1 MYFFPKMALHDLY
14 LINLKKNLQCQR
26 LLFCVF
32 FIGWMKLIGSW
43 NKCKVYAWQSWRQ
56 LAFVVDVCT
65 AKSVQRVSLLGDIL
79 YAIVYWASTVCYVCP
94 WRRDTVCSSG
104 KGRTDPIESNW
115 SWTRH
120 LIFLLWKIQCYLDGN
135 KGGVWGWGGAFSSI
149 CGLASDT
156 KATRCPLCLP
166 VLGFCR
172 FWCSIAFRKTVF
184 MNWNKLNHELI

>member
-115 SWTRH
+115 SWTKH

-135 KGGVWGWGGAFSSI
+135 KGGVWGWGGL
-149 CGLASDT
+149 LAQYVGWLVT
-156 KATRCPLCLP
+156 QKQLV
-166 VLGFCR
+166 VLSASP
-172 FWCSIAFRKTVF
+172 CSASAVF
-184 MNWNKLNHELI
+184 DAPSLLEKQYLWTGIS